1 MQAVTMMIILRVA
14 VAPSGL
20 LFPPAEPGR
29 HVLQPVPWPDE
40 AHIAVW
46 GRDSPGSPRRR

>member
-20 LFPPAEPGR
+20 LSRPQNRA
-29 HVLQPVPWPDE
+29 VMSVQPVPWP
-40 AHIAVW
+40 
-46 GRDSPGSPRRR
+46 G